1 MAQTKTLKILAQA
14 NLTAETRAIS
24 HRSLTSN
31 VANITTATS
40 HNIVPG
46 NLVVV
51 TGIDSNFNGTWNT
64 TSASSSTNFTYATTA
79 SNVPYSS
86 INGASVSYVPATT
99 VYTTPADT
107 QTLISTISVTNTTDN
122 DGTFFIAAVKNG
134 ESLSKKH
141 YIAWGPGILARDN
154 INITAGVT
162 LGAGDRIVAFGSAD
176 VAISLFGGEI
186 V

>member
-14 NLTAETRAIS
+14 NLTAETRDIS
-24 HRSLTSN
+24 NRVLTSN
-31 VANITTATS
+31 VVTITTSSS

-51 TGIDSNFNGTWNT
+51 SGIDSTFNGNWNSV
-64 TSASSSTNFTYATTA
+64 SASGSTFTYANTA
-79 SNVPYSS
+79 SNVVSAS
-86 INGASVSYVPATT
+86 VSGATVSYVPATT
-99 VYTTPADT
+99 IYTTPVDT
-107 QTLISTISVTNTTDN
+107 QTLISTISVTNTTDV

-154 INITAGVT
+154 INITAGIT
-162 LGAGDRIVAFGSAD
+162 LGAGDTIVAFGSAD